1 MGNANNGI
9 SRQWKKNKLF
19 ILIKVQLE
27 YIFIRISDFYFFS
40 QPWQSSPWQSHL
52 PQPHP
57 HLFSFDTSRLTV
69 KNTATAIMI
78 YTIMSCIGFYFFD
91 IIFPSLWAG
100 LKPATTL
107 GISVLIII
115 IADRHKP
122 CPYIIRSN
130 LQSDRM
136 QTTRSM
142 PPMWCSLPQRPPT

>member
-1 MGNANNGI
+1 M
-9 SRQWKKNKLF
+9 
-19 ILIKVQLE
+19 E
-27 YIFIRISDFYFFS
+27 YIFIRISDFYFLS

-52 PQPHP
+52 SQPHP
-57 HLFSFDTSRLTV
+57 HLLSFATSRLTV
-69 KNTATAIMI
+69 KNTATATMI
-78 YTIMSCIGFYFFD
+78 YTIISCIVFYFCYY
-91 IIFPSLWAG
+91 FPSLRAG

-136 QTTRSM
+136 QTTQSM
-142 PPMWCSLPQRPPT
+142 PPMWCSLPQRPPTWLSTL